1 MVFFI
6 YYQVLIYWKK
16 KHPNCKARDYLR
28 NVCKLLYRFADFVIV
43 VLGCV
48 SMNNNGYSDCMGQKT
63 DTCSCSHR
71 AHVLSPRKL
80 GFYWFI
86 PIVDMEVAKISH
98 VFKNCLNLLI
108 VVGKIIMKNWRAPN
122 ISDRTTWPNFS
133 TPKDWCKNCIIN
145 LLVWNFLVLK
155 NVVKTILPEIFS

>member
-1 MVFFI
+1 M
-6 YYQVLIYWKK
+6 QV
-16 KHPNCKARDYLR
+16 
-28 NVCKLLYRFADFVIV
+28 RFADFVIV

-48 SMNNNGYSDCMGQKT
+48 TMNNNGYSDCMGQKT
-63 DTCSCSHR
+63 DTCSCSQR

-108 VVGKIIMKNWRAPN
+108 VVRKIIMKKLKTTKYFGSHHLTKFFNTKRLVQKLYNQSFGLEFFGAKKIWSSSPTRNFFLKQKTPYN
-122 ISDRTTWPNFS
+122 IVHTNTQKGLFP
-133 TPKDWCKNCIIN
+133 
-145 LLVWNFLVLK
+145 
-155 NVVKTILPEIFS
+155 VVNDI